1 MPLFDFFCKKCRY
14 TKEYLVKLDVS
25 DAPKKCLKCGGKL
38 VKQLPNRFSMDFIG
52 PGFYI
57 NDYGKHNWKK
67 GKSPSQIAD
76 VLNNKK
82 DPY

>member
-1 MPLFDFFCKKCRY
+1 MPLYEFACTVCKY
-14 TKEYLVKLDVS
+14 ENEELVKQDLS
-25 DAPKKCLKCGGKL
+25 DAPHFCPKCGAKL
-38 VKQLPNRFSMDFIG
+38 EKKFPNRFSMDFIG
-52 PGFYI
+52 SGFYV

-67 GKSPSQIAD
+67 GKSAGHIAD